1 LGAHTR
7 DELLRRREE
16 LLLRSGRL
24 RQQWSQQVQALRAP
38 LGVADRAR
46 EAAHWLMRHPE
57 WPIGVLV
64 VIVLLRPARALRWSA
79 YAWQG
84 WSAYQRVQRVV
95 GGRRRP
101 LI

>member
-1 LGAHTR
+1 LGANAR

-24 RQQWSQQVQALRAP
+24 RQEWSQQVQALRAP

-46 EAAHWLMRHPE
+46 EAAHWLVRHPE
-57 WPIGVLV
+57 WPLGVLV

-84 WSAYQRVQRVV
+84 WSAYRRVQRVL
-95 GGRRRP
+95 GRRRP
-101 LI
+101 LL

>member
-1 LGAHTR
+1 MGANAR
-7 DELLRRREE
+7 DELLRRRED

-24 RQQWSQQVQALRAP
+24 RQEWSQQVQALRAP

-46 EAAHWLMRHPE
+46 EAVRWLAGHPE
-57 WPIGVLV
+57 WPVGVLV

-84 WSAYQRVQRVV
+84 WSAYQRVQRVL
-95 GGRRRP
+95 GRRRP
-101 LI
+101 LL